1 MILAKGRP
9 FPQGPWVMTQRW
21 ADCLFLHWSLDP
33 AAVRPLVPEALDLDL
48 REGRAWVGVTPM
60 VVSVRPRGLPSV
72 PFASTFA
79 ELNVRTY
86 VRHKGEPGV
95 YFLSLEAASLPAV
108 MAARLVYRLN
118 YRWAGAK
125 VKRAGTALEF
135 RVGRRSGSKD
145 VGFRVKYRPYGPAA
159 LAREGSL
166 DEFLVERYRLFAV
179 SGGKVSHADVDHLRW
194 RLQDVEASVLEDTLT
209 ASLGLALPPEP
220 SLARYSAL
228 QDVRVWGPKN
238 GKH

>member
-21 ADCLFLHWSLDP
+21 ADCLFLHWGLDP
-33 AAVRPLVPEALDLDL
+33 AAVRPLVPEPLALDLRD
-48 REGRAWVGVTPM
+48 GRAWVGVTPL
-60 VVSVRPRGLPSV
+60 VVSVRPRALP
-72 PFASTFA
+72 FGATFA

-95 YFLSLEAASLPAV
+95 YFLSLEAASLSAV
-108 MAARLVYRLN
+108 LGARLLYGLN
-118 YRWAGAK
+118 YRWAGAR
-125 VKRAGTALEF
+125 VRRVGTTSDF

-145 VGFRVKYRPYGPAA
+145 VAFRAKYRPYGPAA

-166 DEFLVERYRLFAV
+166 DEFLVERYRLFSVA
-179 SGGKVSHADVDHLRW
+179 GGKVRHADVDHLRW
-194 RLQDVEASVLEDTLT
+194 RLQEVEAFVLEDTLT
-209 ASLGLALPPEP
+209 ASLGLTLPAEP
-220 SLARYSAL
+220 PLARYSAL

-238 GKH
+238 